1 MIPSGTA
8 LKECKSVSL
17 HDHTT
22 QIKTFIRSFAKEY
35 KKIDIVRPYAKPGPI
50 VTATVHPHMRRSLLN
65 QGVVS

>member
-1 MIPSGTA
+1 M
-8 LKECKSVSL
+8 SL